1 VPGAVVRYFLSSGGS
16 LARNTPRSIAA
27 AILCAAIVTCASA
40 AGIAQAQ
47 DDWVQVPSPADNS
60 SKSAP
65 DSSSQS
71 APAASAYRHLGSD
84 DAPVTIVEYSDYQCP
99 YCRQQEAALHQVLT
113 KYDGQVRLIYRDFP
127 MHPHSMDAAMAA
139 RCADEQGQF
148 WPYHDA
154 LQHGDANLSTKG
166 LETTARDL
174 GLDLESFDSCLED
187 RKYESAVLADQQ
199 MGVKSG
205 VSGTPC
211 LIIGD
216 SRSVPDTRVGSLELN
231 GAQPAAALESAIEN
245 QLRNTH

>member
-1 VPGAVVRYFLSSGGS
+1 VA
-16 LARNTPRSIAA
+16 
-27 AILCAAIVTCASA
+27 CAAA

-47 DDWVQVPSPADNS
+47 DDWVQVPSSADNPD
-60 SKSAP
+60 SKPAP

-71 APAASAYRHLGSD
+71 ATTASAYRHLGSD

-187 RKYESAVLADQQ
+187 RKYESAVLADQK
-199 MGVKSG
+199 MGVN
-205 VSGTPC
+205 
-211 LIIGD
+211 
-216 SRSVPDTRVGSLELN
+216 R
-231 GAQPAAALESAIEN
+231 A
-245 QLRNTH
+245 